1 MTIKDVTGRL
11 ARWSL
16 FIQQFDFDIKHRP
29 GITNGNADGLSR
41 QPYNITS
48 LAALNHILSFS
59 VENIVEMQKKDS
71 DLAPMITYM
80 ATKTLPNNEELSR
93 FIFHQHENF
102 YLDQKGLLYHVWSP
116 TGQSRTATKSL
127 LAIPGN
133 LPFDILKT
141 FHDNSMEG
149 HLGHEKTYDKIG
161 VHYYWSG
168 MYKDIQHWVR
178 SCVDCQMR
186 KTPRNRK
193 RAPSLPIPVELAFDR
208 ATVDCLRPFPN
219 SYSGNRYVVVFSDY
233 LKRWP
238 GAFAVST
245 VDAVVIAKLLV
256 KTWNRII
263 VSNFICLLPIYSK
276 TVLRPCWTMSE
287 LT

>member
-1 MTIKDVTGRL
+1 
-11 ARWSL
+11 
-16 FIQQFDFDIKHRP
+16 
-29 GITNGNADGLSR
+29 
-41 QPYNITS
+41 
-48 LAALNHILSFS
+48 
-59 VENIVEMQKKDS
+59 
-71 DLAPMITYM
+71 
-80 ATKTLPNNEELSR
+80 
-93 FIFHQHENF
+93 
-102 YLDQKGLLYHVWSP
+102 
-116 TGQSRTATKSL
+116 
-127 LAIPGN
+127 
-133 LPFDILKT
+133 
-141 FHDNSMEG
+141 MEG

-193 RAPSLPIPVELAFDR
+193 RAPSLPIQVELAFDR
-208 ATVDCLRPFPN
+208 AAVDCLRPFPN

-233 LKRWP
+233 LTRWP